1 MIHSVL
7 MFNNQGTP
15 RLMKHY
21 TPIPLVQQKE
31 LFDQIYNRIKLGE
44 EQGQKTNF
52 LTNKT
57 DDEAK
62 YQIIYKKYSGLYF
75 VLLVDIEESPLRML
89 DFIHGFVECL
99 NVCFED
105 VTELDLVFGW
115 QTLQSVLEEMIVG
128 GIVVEIDRNKIVQNI
143 DQLNGGHKGE
153 SSLEEGVKRLG
164 DSLYSFAS
172 GGFGAW
178 SSSK

>member
-1 MIHSVL
+1 
-7 MFNNQGTP
+7 MFNNQGSP

-21 TPIPLVQQKE
+21 TPIPLSQQKE
-31 LFDQIYNRIKLGE
+31 LYDQIYNRIKLGE
-44 EQGQKTNF
+44 QQGQKTNF
-52 LTNKT
+52 LTNNT
-57 DDEAK
+57 ESDAT

-75 VLLVDIEESPLRML
+75 VLLVDLEESPLRML

-128 GIVVEIDRNKIVQNI
+128 GIVVEIDRKKIVQNI
-143 DQLNGGHKGE
+143 DELNGGHT
-153 SSLEEGVKRLG
+153 SDNSLEGGVKRLG
-164 DSLYSFAS
+164 DTLFSFAS
-172 GGFGAW
+172 GGFGTW

>member
-1 MIHSVL
+1 

-21 TPIPLVQQKE
+21 NPISLSQQKE
-31 LFDQIYNRIKLGE
+31 LYDQIYNRIKLGE

-52 LTNKT
+52 LTSNS
-57 DDEAK
+57 EYEGA

-75 VLLVDIEESPLRML
+75 VLLVDVEESPLRML

-99 NVCFED
+99 NVCFAD

-128 GIVVEIDRNKIVQNI
+128 GIVVEIDRKKIVQNI
-143 DQLNGGHKGE
+143 DELNGGH
-153 SSLEEGVKRLG
+153 SSENTLEEGVKKLG
-164 DSLYSFAS
+164 DTLYNFAS

>member
-21 TPIPLVQQKE
+21 TSLPLDEQKE
-31 LFDQIYNRIKLGE
+31 LYDQIYSRIKLGE
-44 EQGQKTNF
+44 SQGQKTNF
-52 LTNKT
+52 LTT
-57 DDEAK
+57 SEAQDS
-62 YQIIYKKYSGLYF
+62 YQIVYKKYSGLYF
-75 VLLVDIEESPLRML
+75 VLLVDPQESPLRML
-89 DFIHGFVECL
+89 DLIHSFVECL
-99 NVCFED
+99 NLCFED

-128 GIVVEIDRNKIVQNI
+128 GIVVEIDRHEVVRNI
-143 DQLNGGHKGE
+143 DDLNGGHSANKTI
-153 SSLEEGVKRLG
+153 EENVKRFG
-164 DSLYSFAS
+164 DTLFNFAS

-178 SSSK
+178 SSSR